1 MITIRRFPLE
11 IVETQMI
18 HVHAGAGL
26 PLALMMVGDRPPT
39 PTVWYAVDDQAPL
52 ARQIIFCVRSGVD
65 ASHVFTRTGRSMSAD
80 YIGTLAYPPSGAIYH
95 FFQKRFT

>member
-1 MITIRRFPLE
+1 MSWALDLDATQTIRVP
-11 IVETQMI
+11 
-18 HVHAGAGL
+18 AGAGL
-26 PLALMMVGDRPPT
+26 PLALMMLGDRPPT

-52 ARQIIFCVRSGVD
+52 VERIIFSVPSGLD